1 MKMKLIIVAVVMMV
15 SVYSCSN
22 DRDNEARKAAIEKVK
37 NSQKENVY
45 LRKTDSGK
53 ATDQKL
59 NNKIVPP
66 GDIKL
71 QKETNKM

>member
-1 MKMKLIIVAVVMMV
+1 MKMKLIIIVGVMTV
-15 SVYSCSN
+15 SLYSCSN

-53 ATDQKL
+53 PTDQKL

-66 GDIKL
+66 GDIKPP
-71 QKETNKM
+71 KGSK

>member
-1 MKMKLIIVAVVMMV
+1 MKMKLIIIVGVMAV
-15 SVYSCSN
+15 SLYSCSN

-45 LRKTDSGK
+45 LKKTDSGK
-53 ATDQKL
+53 PTDQKL

-66 GDIKL
+66 GDIKPP
-71 QKETNKM
+71 KGSK

>member
-53 ATDQKL
+53 PTDRKL

-71 QKETNKM
+71 QKEDK

>member
-1 MKMKLIIVAVVMMV
+1 MKMKLIIIVGVIAV
-15 SVYSCSN
+15 SLYSCSN

-53 ATDQKL
+53 PTDQKL

-66 GDIKL
+66 GDIKPP
-71 QKETNKM
+71 KGSK